1 MAAVAGSVPMPGSPQ
16 NSFTTISSYKIGALN
31 ASELKLLW
39 ETVEQFGIEQIRF
52 TPGSQI
58 TVSGLAEDQLAEF
71 VNQLKPLL
79 NPLPTNGITS
89 IYNCNELG
97 ECKNGCINTG
107 KVVEMLCSLN
117 LPQPMPA
124 RIKAAVAGCPRCC
137 TMPRLRD
144 IGMIP
149 ASSRAHTWHVYFG
162 GHGGRI
168 PRIADP
174 IGEHLDLDESMAL
187 IRRALI
193 VYQSEAK
200 KKMRTSGYLRST
212 TLDSFLKKIHKIAS
226 LDSGQGI

>member
-1 MAAVAGSVPMPGSPQ
+1 MPGSSQ
-16 NSFTTISSYKIGALN
+16 NSFTTISNYQIGYLKGL
-31 ASELKLLW
+31 ELKLLW
-39 ETVEQFGIEQIRF
+39 ETVERFSIEQIRF

-58 TVSGLAEDQLAEF
+58 AVSGLAEDRLEEF

-79 NPLPTNGITS
+79 KPLPTNGITS
-89 IYNCNELG
+89 IYNCNENG
-97 ECKNGCINTG
+97 ECKNGCMATG
-107 KVVEMLCSLN
+107 RVVEKLCSLN

-149 ASSRAHTWHVYFG
+149 ASAKARTWHVYFG

-174 IGEHLDLDESMAL
+174 IGEYLSLEESLAL
-187 IRRALI
+187 IRRALS
-193 VYQSEAK
+193 VYQREAK
-200 KKMRTSGYLRST
+200 QKMRTSSYLRTT
-212 TLDSFLKKIHKIAS
+212 TLDSFLKKIEKIAS